1 MTDEGELEGWVE
13 RLNALRQ
20 YQHNG
25 KRVPH
30 KPLLVLMALGRLAET
45 GSSELP
51 WSETEETLGQPDRR
65 VRTLDPHRPSSVCG
79 LPVHTPSHRR
89 RVAAFT

>member
-1 MTDEGELEGWVE
+1 MTKGEGLEDWVE
-13 RLNALRQ
+13 RLSALRQ

-30 KPLLVLMALGRLAET
+30 KPLLMLMALGRLAET

-51 WSETEETLGQPDRR
+51 
-65 VRTLDPHRPSSVCG
+65 
-79 LPVHTPSHRR
+79 
-89 RVAAFT
+89 